1 MVSATA
7 PPNHQFLKVSFDNDQ
22 GPLGK
27 GLLLLT
33 LTGVQSAVVLYSKYA
48 FSQL

>member
-33 LTGVQSAVVLYSKYA
+33 LTGVQFWFPARGHTGASL
-48 FSQL
+48 